1 MIPDGSFDEES
12 HWLDVQKDEHK
23 LDFYADEASAL
34 ESDEDERGEA
44 QSRGK
49 ATTTKKKEKTLSE
62 NLNKIACLTQADA
75 ALTASL
81 IISQIDRELLTKTK
95 ESVGGLSVIMREQT
109 RDAAQRV
116 ILNTPHP
123 LTVLSD
129 PGSYGSQGSISRH
142 HNPYSY
148 QKALSRAAKASQ
160 GNKEDSF
167 FFELNV
173 K

>member
-1 MIPDGSFDEES
+1 M
-12 HWLDVQKDEHK
+12 
-23 LDFYADEASAL
+23 

-167 FFELNV
+167 FF
-173 K
+173 